1 MMMIISINGI
11 IIFGGLMIIRGKKVM
26 IAFPGLDYGAHDHTN
41 DAVENHDHRGLH
53 LIQYFFI
60 HFSIIALINQLE
72 IAKLIVF
79 HRLPYLP
86 TG

>member
-1 MMMIISINGI
+1 MHLMIISINGI

-53 LIQYFFI
+53 LI
-60 HFSIIALINQLE
+60 
-72 IAKLIVF
+72 
-79 HRLPYLP
+79 
-86 TG
+86 

>member
-1 MMMIISINGI
+1 
-11 IIFGGLMIIRGKKVM
+11 M
-26 IAFPGLDYGAHDHTN
+26 IAFPGLDYAAHDHTN